1 MTHSSKITLFLKNT
15 LFRILRLAGILA
27 VIYVSMVFYLALTER
42 RNAFP
47 RAIYH
52 KEANEAIQ
60 NKTKQ
65 LTCTLDDGT
74 ILNGFSLGNETDPT
88 LLYYPEADEDA
99 AQFLA
104 QLDSFPGV
112 SVVTFNYRGSAQ
124 NKGTPSEETFAQ
136 DAAQIAECATQLNGH
151 SPQILVGR
159 GMGAIAAINQQS
171 NYKQIILID
180 PITDI
185 ADAIHQKYGFLYP
198 KFLVRTNFKADID
211 NLKCAQNNITVI
223 NDKKQHEDRTHLEY
237 SKLKCGKLFV
247 RNGESLKKLLFSA
260 LNGNLFQ

>member
-1 MTHSSKITLFLKNT
+1 MTLNSKIASFLKNT

-60 NKTKQ
+60 NKAKQ
-65 LTCTLDDGT
+65 ISCTLEDGT
-74 ILNGFSLGNETDPT
+74 VLNGFILGNDTDPT

-104 QLDSFPGV
+104 QLETFPNV

-124 NKGTPSEETFAQ
+124 NKGTPSEKTFAQ
-136 DAAQIAECATQLNGH
+136 DAAQIAECAA
-151 SPQILVGR
+151 QINSQPPRALVGR
-159 GMGAIAAINQQS
+159 GMGAIAAFNNRS
-171 NYKQIILID
+171 NNEQIILID
-180 PITDI
+180 PIFDI

-198 KFLVRTNFKADID
+198 KFLIRTNFKVSID
-211 NLKCAQNNITVI
+211 KLKSAQNNITVVS
-223 NDKKQHEDRTHLEY
+223 DKKQFETRTHLEY
-237 SKLKCGKLFV
+237 SKLGKANLLI
-247 RNGESLKKLLFSA
+247 RNGETLKKLLFLA
-260 LNGNLFQ
+260 LKGNLFQ